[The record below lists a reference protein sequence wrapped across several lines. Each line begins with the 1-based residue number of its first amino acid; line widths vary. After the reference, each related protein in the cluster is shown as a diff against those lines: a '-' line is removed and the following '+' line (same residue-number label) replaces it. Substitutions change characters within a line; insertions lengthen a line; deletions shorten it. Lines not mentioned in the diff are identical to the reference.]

1 MPVVEETY
9 DIVVVGAGHAGC
21 EAALA
26 AARLGFETIMFT
38 VSVDS
43 IALMPCNPN
52 VGGSSKGH
60 LVRELDA
67 LGGEMGKNIDKTFIQ
82 SKMLNESKGPAVHSL
97 RAQADKQ
104 EYTRSMRRVLENT
117 DHLTIRQAEVAEI
130 LTEEI
135 PGECGTFKKE
145 HEGQQ
150 ESSYPVKKRIVGVK
164 TYSGAVYRC
173 RAVVLATGVYLR
185 ARCIYGDVSNPTGPN
200 GLQAA
205 NHLTDSLKANGIEMY
220 RFKTGTPARADK
232 RSIDF
237 SKMEEQFGDK
247 RVVPFSFSTD
257 PKSIQKEQISCWLTY
272 TNEKTHEIIRNNLER
287 SPLFSGAIEGTGPR
301 YCPSIEDK
309 VVKFP
314 DKERHQVFVEPEGL
328 YTNEMYLGGMSSSL
342 PEDVQYAMYRTVPGL
357 ENVKIV
363 RNAYAIE
370 YDCIN
375 PRQLKASLEFKN
387 IDGLFSG
394 GQFNGSSGYEE
405 AAVQGFMAG
414 VNAARKLQEKS
425 AVVLDRSQA
434 YIGVLIDDLVTKE
447 NHEPYR
453 MMTSRA
459 EYRLLLRQDNA
470 DLRLTPIG
478 HKIGLIS
485 DERFAWVEEKRRL
498 IEQEIKRVHSVHIG
512 ANEKVQTFL
521 ESQGSIPLNCGVT
534 LADLIRRPELN
545 YECLASIDPERPR
558 LHPEVREQVNIHIKY
573 EGYITRQQKQV
584 ENFKKIESK
593 KIPEN
598 IDYEVVPSLRIE
610 ARQKLEAL
618 RPLSI
623 GQASRI
629 SGVSPADISV
639 LLVYLESYDY
649 KKEHNIE

>member
-135 PGECGTFKKE
+135 PGEYGTFKKE

-173 RAVVLATGVYLR
+173 RAVVLATGVYLC

-257 PKSIQKEQISCWLTY
+257 PESIQKEQISCWLTY

-375 PRQLKASLEFKN
+375 ARQLKASLEFKA
-387 IDGLFSG
+387 IRGLFSG

-405 AAVQGFMAG
+405 AAAQGLVAG
-414 VNAARKLQEKS
+414 INAARKLQGKEGIII
-425 AVVLDRSQA
+425 DRSEG

-447 NHEPYR
+447 SHEPYR

-459 EYRLLLRQDNA
+459 EYRLLLRQDNV
-470 DLRLTPIG
+470 DLRLT
-478 HKIGLIS
+478 KIGY
-485 DERFAWVEEKRRL
+485 EVGL
-498 IEQEIKRVHSVHIG
+498 IEEERYQNLLKKEEQIQKEIERVESVHVG
-512 ANEKVQTFL
+512 TTKEVQELL
-521 ESQGSIPLNCGVT
+521 ESCGSTPLVSGAS
-534 LADLIRRPELN
+534 LADLIRRPELS
-545 YECLASIDPERPR
+545 YEILASVDKMRPE
-558 LHPEVREQVNIHIKY
+558 LKYDVAEQVNINIKY
-573 EGYITRQQKQV
+573 EGYIKRQKKQV
-584 ENFKKIESK
+584 EQFKKLEK
-593 KIPEN
+593 K
-598 IDYEVVPSLRIE
+598 RI
-610 ARQKLEAL
+610 
-618 RPLSI
+618 
-623 GQASRI
+623 
-629 SGVSPADISV
+629 PADINYEEVQS
-639 LLVYLESYDY
+639 LRLEA
-649 KKEHNIE
+649 KQFLWTQ